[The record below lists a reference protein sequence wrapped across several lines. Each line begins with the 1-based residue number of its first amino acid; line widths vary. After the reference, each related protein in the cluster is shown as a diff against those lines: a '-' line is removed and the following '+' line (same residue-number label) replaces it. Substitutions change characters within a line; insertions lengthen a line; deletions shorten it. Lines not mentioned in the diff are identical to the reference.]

1 MPWKHFFALGLIS
14 LLVAGCT
21 GNPNMIGLRSNFANA
36 YSSLEDRRK
45 ARLAIKIYKALPKE
59 AHEVVPI
66 KVQRCHQY
74 INEDSP
80 TDSTMTTDLILAAYA
95 QGKDGIT
102 DLKFNRE
109 GGLFHNCWFIQN
121 GEAVG
126 FRVSRSKK

>member
-1 MPWKHFFALGLIS
+1 M
-14 LLVAGCT
+14 VAGCT

-36 YSSLEDRRK
+36 SYSLEDRRK

-80 TDSTMTTDLILAAYA
+80 TDSTMTTDLILTAYA
-95 QGKDGIT
+95 QGKDGRCLVLGISGRGR
-102 DLKFNRE
+102 L
-109 GGLFHNCWFIQN
+109 
-121 GEAVG
+121 
-126 FRVSRSKK
+126 